1 MIASVILKYAASIA
15 LYRVDEIAYNCG
27 KSDYADSMSED
38 YKGELEDMEAGDTTT
53 INDYE
58 IECLEE

>member
-1 MIASVILKYAASIA
+1 
-15 LYRVDEIAYNCG
+15 
-27 KSDYADSMSED
+27 MSED